1 MILVAGAGGSVGAA
15 LVAALESHPG
25 PNGRPRALRAFVRRE
40 YDALRLRDRGIEAV
54 IGDAVSGRGMDT
66 AMRGV
71 RTLVYL
77 VQTFN
82 GDDDLVASNLAAVQN
97 TLIAARAAGVQRVI
111 TVGHIA
117 ASDEA
122 ASQHL
127 VARWATE
134 LAVRQSGL
142 GWVVLRAPFIVGRG
156 STLFESMRRV
166 VARSPVVPLWRWRQT
181 EVEPVALSDVVEAL
195 RIAIDTPE
203 YSERSFDIA
212 GSTRTTFGAV
222 VRGWGRTTGAHRLY
236 VPLPGW
242 GERAG
247 EQIAW
252 SLARLPRRETRLLL
266 ETLRERQVCVDPSR
280 RFPLGRRPLDLEAAL
295 AEVATARRSSHA

>member
-1 MILVAGAGGSVGAA
+1 MILVAGAGGCVGSA
-15 LVAALESHPG
+15 LVAGLERTPAPDG
-25 PNGRPRALRAFVRRE
+25 APRALRAFVRRE
-40 YDALRLRDRGIEAV
+40 FDALRLRDRDIEAV
-54 IGDAVSGRGMDT
+54 TGDAVTGRGLDT

-77 VQTFN
+77 IHTLDRP
-82 GDDDLVASNLAAVQN
+82 GDVVANDLEAVQN
-97 TLIAARAAGVQRVI
+97 TLIAARAAGVQRV
-111 TVGHIA
+111 VYLGHVA
-117 ASDEA
+117 AQGEA
-122 ASQHL
+122 TSQHL

-142 GWVVLRAPFIVGRG
+142 GWTVLRAPFIVGGG

-166 VARSPVVPLWRWRQT
+166 VARSPVVPLWRWRRT

-195 RIAIDTPE
+195 RVAIDTPE
-203 YSERSFDIA
+203 FTERSYDIA
-212 GSTRTTFGAV
+212 GSTRTTFGEV
-222 VRGWGRTTGAHRLY
+222 VRTWGQATGARRLY

-242 GERAG
+242 GEGAG

-266 ETLRERQVCVDPSR
+266 ETLRDRQVCADPSR
-280 RFPLGRRPLDLEAAL
+280 RFPLDRRPLTLDAAV
-295 AEVATARRSSHA
+295 AEVTGR